1 MPVAT
6 RQGKRRIQAEVRV
19 GRSASKAIVTG
30 AASGI
35 GQAVA
40 LRLLREGIDVIAADL
55 NEDGLAP
62 VVAAG
67 ARPFVGN
74 LATDA
79 DRDRLVELGR
89 GVRHL
94 VNAAGIIR
102 LKPILEFTV
111 QDIRDI
117 YAINVEATWDLTSR
131 IGRTMPSGGSIVN
144 LSSSSAKL
152 ATTTEAAVYASSKAA
167 VLSLTRS
174 FAYAFAPSNVRVN
187 AICPGIIDT
196 PMQER
201 VLEDVAAKRGM
212 TAEALSIARNKS
224 VPLGRSAAAEEC
236 AGAIWFLLSDDAA
249 YMTGQAIN
257 FTGGL
262 VTW

>member
-1 MPVAT
+1 MPAA
-6 RQGKRRIQAEVRV
+6 GKRAV
-19 GRSASKAIVTG
+19 VTG

-40 LRLLREGIDVIAADL
+40 LRLLREGATVIAADRNEAGL
-55 NEDGLAP
+55 AVVIEDGAS
-62 VVAAG
+62 
-67 ARPFVGN
+67 PFVGD
-74 LATDA
+74 LAVDA
-79 DRDRLVELGR
+79 DRDRLVDIGA
-89 GVRHL
+89 GVDLL
-94 VNAAGIIR
+94 VNAAGVIR

-117 YAINVEATWDLTSR
+117 YAINVEATWDLVSR
-131 IGRTMPSGGSIVN
+131 IGRTMPCGGAIVN

-152 ATTTEAAVYASSKAA
+152 ATTTEAAVYASSKTA
-167 VLSLTRS
+167 VLSITRS
-174 FAYAFAPSNVRVN
+174 FAYAFAPNGVRVD

-201 VLEDVAAKRGM
+201 ILADVAAERGL
-212 TAEALSIARNKS
+212 TVEELSAARNRT
-224 VPLGRSAAAEEC
+224 VPLGRSASADEC
-236 AGAIWFLLSDDAA
+236 AAAIWFLLSDEAA